1 MSFYTTAIEG
11 LPGMLLDVEDPIG
24 NFKRKRYP
32 TAFEAYY
39 EQHLG
44 TLEALENGYQQVIDK
59 EQYLTN
65 MAEAVAAGAEEAL
78 MREKEKQACQSS
90 RGLQSFPGGIPLSGS
105 PEI

>member
-11 LPGMLLDVEDPIG
+11 LPGMLLNVDDPIG

-39 EQHLG
+39 EQHLV

-59 EQYLTN
+59 EQYLAN
-65 MAEAVAAGAEEAL
+65 MAEAVAAAAEETL
-78 MREKEKQACQSS
+78 MQEKKKNKRAN
-90 RGLQSFPGGIPLSGS
+90 LLVDYN
-105 PEI
+105 

>member
-44 TLEALENGYQQVIDK
+44 TLEALENGDVGDMPELIQALGRNRKKQT
-59 EQYLTN
+59 ELEGQLAT
-65 MAEAVAAGAEEAL
+65 ARAAAAGA
-78 MREKEKQACQSS
+78 RW
-90 RGLQSFPGGIPLSGS
+90 
-105 PEI
+105 

>member
-65 MAEAVAAGAEEAL
+65 MAEAVAAGAEEYRSL
-78 MREKEKQACQSS
+78 YRFVCNN
-90 RGLQSFPGGIPLSGS
+90 
-105 PEI
+105 